1 MKEQHATNVFVCIEK
16 MRSLFIIFRTI
27 SQVKRFGRNTFV
39 AYLHNVLLLPYNLT
53 LGFSLQLNKYNEYQF
68 WYQKM
73 VYFFLTDEWYY
84 KHIFL
89 KNYYNFIIQRVFVPT
104 KFIIFTNGMQEKST
118 KRKRDSHGYEAV
130 KKKCDLCANLL
141 RRSVESISWMWY
153 ASSLLYI

>member
-1 MKEQHATNVFVCIEK
+1 MRWYWMKEQHATNVFVWIEK

-73 VYFFLTDEWYY
+73 VYFFLTDKWYY

-104 KFIIFTNGMQEKST
+104 KFIIFTNGMQE
-118 KRKRDSHGYEAV
+118 RG
-130 KKKCDLCANLL
+130 
-141 RRSVESISWMWY
+141 ESFFTNG
-153 ASSLLYI
+153 A